1 MRALAGLMVS
11 LSALALSTAPVWSW
25 GSTGH
30 RAIGMIADLL
40 LADDPAIAAV
50 SGLLGDVSLSEA
62 SVWADCA
69 KGRICGALSKDE
81 QTYVDQNPQHRAFHY
96 TDVPIQQSEYKL
108 GMAGTRDNDIVQ
120 VTKQAVNVLRGAPPN
135 NGPAVLDRK
144 SALWVLA
151 HMVGDL
157 HQPLHV
163 GAIYYADDCAEAV
176 DPNVAGAAQSNFGIG
191 ATIVSTRGGNDLKLP
206 NNKSFHVA
214 YWDQGTV
221 TGAMRLAG
229 VNKKAVA
236 DFARYVIAHP
246 PDGWTTAG
254 GPETWP
260 QQWATEIMPIANA
273 ALAKVRIGDGVHAG
287 NGPELKCTWPVTLD
301 RDYTDW
307 ANQQA
312 LIQLSKAGFRLAAI
326 LRAVFP

>member
-1 MRALAGLMVS
+1 MRALPGLMVS
-11 LSALALSTAPVWSW
+11 LFALALSTAPVWSW
-25 GSTGH
+25 DSDGH

-40 LADDPAIAAV
+40 LADDPAIASV
-50 SGLLGDVSLSEA
+50 RDLLGSVSLSEA

-69 KGRICGALSKDE
+69 KGYCGALSKDE
-81 QTYVDQNPQHRAFHY
+81 RDYVHQNPQHRTFHY

-120 VTKQAVNVLRGAPPN
+120 VTKQAVNLLRGAPPN

-163 GAIYYADDCAEAV
+163 GAIYYADDCAEVV
-176 DPNVAGAAQSNFGIG
+176 DPNVAGAAQSDFGIG
-191 ATIVSTRGGNDLKLP
+191 TTIVSTRGGNDLKLP
-206 NNKSFHVA
+206 NDKSFHVA

-229 VNKKAVA
+229 VDKKAVA
-236 DFARYVIAHP
+236 DFARYAIAHP
-246 PDGWTTAG
+246 PGGWATAG

-260 QQWATEIMPIANA
+260 QQWATETMPIANA
-273 ALAKVRIGDGVHAG
+273 ALTKVRIGDGVHAD
-287 NGPELKCTWPVTLD
+287 GPDLNCTWPVTLD
-301 RDYTDW
+301 CDYTNW

-312 LIQLSKAGFRLAAI
+312 LSQLSKAGFRLAAI
-326 LRAVFP
+326 LRAVFR

>member
-11 LSALALSTAPVWSW
+11 AFALVLSTAPVWSW
-25 GSTGH
+25 GLDGH

-40 LADDPAIAAV
+40 LANDPAIAAV
-50 SGLLGDVSLSEA
+50 SDLLGGVSLSEA

-69 KGRICGALSKDE
+69 KGYCGTLSKDE
-81 QTYVDQNPQHRAFHY
+81 QAYVHQNPQHRTFHY

-108 GMAGTRDNDIVQ
+108 GTAGTRDNDIVQ

-163 GAIYYADDCAEAV
+163 GAIYYADDCAEVV
-176 DPNVAGAAQSNFGIG
+176 DPNITGVTQSNFGIG
-191 ATIVSTRGGNDLKLP
+191 TTIVSSHGGNDLKLP
-206 NNKSFHVA
+206 NGKSFHVA
-214 YWDQGTV
+214 YWDEGTV

-229 VNKKAVA
+229 ANKKAVT
-236 DFARYVIAHP
+236 DFAIYAIAHP
-246 PDGWTTAG
+246 PDKWITAG
-254 GPETWP
+254 DPETWP

-273 ALAKVRIGDGVHAG
+273 ALTKVHIGDGVHVG
-287 NGPELKCTWPVTLD
+287 DGPGLKCTWPVTLD
-301 RDYTDW
+301 RDYTNW

-312 LIQLSKAGFRLAAI
+312 LTELSRAGFRLAAI
-326 LRAVFP
+326 LRAVFR